1 MKKLFFS
8 SSSWGKDLAL
18 LLLRLGA
25 SLMMITHGWAKIA
38 DFSARLT
45 TFRDPI
51 GLGPAISLQATIFAE
66 FFCSILLALGFMT
79 RLSLIPLIFTMTVV
93 SFIVHAED
101 PFAQKEKALLFLLIF
116 IVQFLMGPGRYS
128 VDAQIRKRRYGY

>member
-8 SSSWGKDLAL
+8 SSSFGSDIAL
-18 LLLRLGA
+18 FLLRVG
-25 SLMMITHGWAKIA
+25 SGLMMITHGWAKIT

-51 GLGPAISLQATIFAE
+51 GLGPALSLQATIFAE
-66 FFCSILLALGFMT
+66 FFCAILLTLGLMT

-93 SFIVHAED
+93 TFIVHADD
-101 PFAQKEKALLFLLIF
+101 PFSGKEKAMLFLLIF
-116 IVQFLMGPGRYS
+116 IVQFIMGPGKYS
-128 VDAQIRKRRYGY
+128 VDAQIRKRGRGY

>member
-8 SSSWGKDLAL
+8 SSSWGTDVAL
-18 LLLRLGA
+18 LLLRIGT
-25 SLMMITHGWAKIA
+25 SLMMMTHGWAKII

-51 GLGPAISLQATIFAE
+51 GLGPAMSLQATIFAE

-101 PFAQKEKALLFLLIF
+101 PFAMKEKALLFLLIF
-116 IVQFLMGPGRYS
+116 IVQFIMGPGKFS
-128 VDAQIRKRRYGY
+128 VDAQIRKRRNGY